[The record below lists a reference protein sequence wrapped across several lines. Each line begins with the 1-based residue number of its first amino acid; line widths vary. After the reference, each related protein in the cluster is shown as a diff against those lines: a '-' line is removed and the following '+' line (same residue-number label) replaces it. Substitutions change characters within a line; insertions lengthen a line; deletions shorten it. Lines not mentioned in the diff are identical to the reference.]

1 MVLTLAGGVSP
12 PVPVVS
18 LLFSVSYPQDRRS
31 YYLFFNYLFFNYLDM
46 LPVCSKNRGG
56 NVTRMLEDRVCE
68 CYPYA
73 RGKLPL
79 IHTTLWKTNDLRA
92 QGASR
97 SGEALEVQT
106 GPPKPLTGR

>member
-1 MVLTLAGGVSP
+1 
-12 PVPVVS
+12 
-18 LLFSVSYPQDRRS
+18 
-31 YYLFFNYLFFNYLDM
+31 
-46 LPVCSKNRGG
+46 
-56 NVTRMLEDRVCE
+56 MLEESGGGGE

-73 RGKLPL
+73 RRSGLRMLPVCSWKTPL

>member
-1 MVLTLAGGVSP
+1 MLEELRGKVSP
-12 PVPVVS
+12 
-18 LLFSVSYPQDRRS
+18 YARRS
-31 YYLFFNYLFFNYLDM
+31 GLRMF
-46 LPVCSKNRGG
+46 PVCSWK
-56 NVTRMLEDRVCE
+56 T
-68 CYPYA
+68 P
-73 RGKLPL
+73 P

>member
-1 MVLTLAGGVSP
+1 
-12 PVPVVS
+12 
-18 LLFSVSYPQDRRS
+18 
-31 YYLFFNYLFFNYLDM
+31 M
-46 LPVCSKNRGG
+46 LEESAGG

-68 CYPYA
+68 WAGELPVCSW
-73 RGKLPL
+73 KTPL